1 MEINSC
7 IYYYNNMII
16 TRIRNGLWMGTYIL
30 ENNWKFHF
38 VMVIRKIRKYVHHL
52 FYLLLADSW
61 RFKLIKKKMMPM
73 KGDYRK
79 RKKNEPK
86 IRRKWQAGW
95 SSVVTWPEVASSPPF
110 ISTFDVETC
119 TRSPLFPSSG
129 FIRLA
134 MGIKFRP
141 L

>member
-1 MEINSC
+1 MYIFNYDILNHRIENQKWIMNGN
-7 IYYYNNMII
+7 IY
-16 TRIRNGLWMGTYIL
+16 
-30 ENNWKFHF
+30 NWKFHF
-38 VMVIRKIRKYVHHL
+38 NVVVIRKIRKYVLCSSVL
-52 FYLLLADSW
+52 FALSMTIHDG
-61 RFKLIKKKMMPM
+61 FKLIKKKMMMPM
-73 KGDYRK
+73 REGYRK
-79 RKKNEPK
+79 RRENEPK

-110 ISTFDVETC
+110 NSTFDAETC

>member
-1 MEINSC
+1 MYIFNYDILNHRIENQKWIMNGN
-7 IYYYNNMII
+7 IY
-16 TRIRNGLWMGTYIL
+16 
-30 ENNWKFHF
+30 NWKSISF
-38 VMVIRKIRKYVHHL
+38 VVVIRKIRKYVLCSSVL
-52 FYLLLADSW
+52 FALSMTIHDG
-61 RFKLIKKKMMPM
+61 FKLIKKMMMPM
-73 KGDYRK
+73 REGYRK
-79 RKKNEPK
+79 RRENEPK

-110 ISTFDVETC
+110 NSTFDAETC

>member
-1 MEINSC
+1 MYIFNYDILNHRIENQKWIMNGN
-7 IYYYNNMII
+7 IY
-16 TRIRNGLWMGTYIL
+16 
-30 ENNWKFHF
+30 NWKFHF
-38 VMVIRKIRKYVHHL
+38 NVVVIRKIRKYVLCSSVL
-52 FYLLLADSW
+52 FALSMTIHDG
-61 RFKLIKKKMMPM
+61 FKLIKKKMMMPM
-73 KGDYRK
+73 REGYRK
-79 RKKNEPK
+79 RRENEPK
-86 IRRKWQAGW
+86 IRRKWQTGW

-110 ISTFDVETC
+110 NSTFDAETC